1 MEVYLDG
8 YTLDPVAQVNR
19 SNPNAPVKFPG
30 FGFWPLW
37 YWETFRNLTVS
48 RNVTQMEPS
57 PGERNEAMCEIV
69 KELFAAGLQ
78 PVSHDLLASDTDK
91 PYTELCQPFWDG
103 VSCFPATMAGLTRVI
118 PCMSEFDGVRYTGT
132 RKLNLSCRTSNHEYI
147 CSCTERST
155 ILVIYGGFKRPHSH
169 CEHSCMPKLIKLV
182 NFVVL

>member
-57 PGERNEAMCEIV
+57 PLERNKAMCDIV
-69 KELFAAGLQ
+69 EELFAAGLQ

-91 PYTELCQPFWDG
+91 PDTELCQPFWDG
-103 VSCFPATMAGLTRVI
+103 VSCFPATVAGLTRVI

-132 RKLNLSCRTSNHEYI
+132 RRLHLTCRTSNHVLQVHIVAQNSNLRGILYI
-147 CSCTERST
+147 
-155 ILVIYGGFKRPHSH
+155 KRPYSH
-169 CEHSCMPKLIKLV
+169 CEHSCMPKLDI
-182 NFVVL
+182 VL